1 MNVHE
6 GVSLTK
12 APISM
17 GSSGCNCKGRC
28 DVSLYVLPHHHNQ
41 EERSG
46 GVAYDDYGEMMPNGV
61 RR

>member
-1 MNVHE
+1 MSHFMWF
-6 GVSLTK
+6 
-12 APISM
+12 PIIIIRRT
-17 GSSGCNCKGRC
+17 G
-28 DVSLYVLPHHHNQ
+28 